1 MGILPEQAKLMVRIL
16 VLSEMEK
23 GINSLEC
30 VSGGREAAFMHVR
43 ETQGDYL
50 RRLDISG

>member
-1 MGILPEQAKLMVRIL
+1 MALGSQMLYFSGLDVYKRQ
-16 VLSEMEK
+16 
-23 GINSLEC
+23 GLEC